1 MGRTLLVYGAFFQ
14 ASPVMYVV
22 YITFQAGR
30 PSRVGPYAGPGRG
43 VFYELRVARSDVVS
57 LSLSRRNA
65 ASESAK
71 KAVVRGSWFVKA
83 HHHSGRAPH
92 VGALTKHGISCPIV
106 GACTWQARYGY
117 VNIMHADICVCFH
130 ALRVHHRFRQVG
142 PYAPGR
148 WPYFFCEPHSFPSP
162 VCDTVGDAQR
172 ASRCESWVGPFWYM
186 GLFFKHH
193 PSCMSC
199 ISHFRRAALAGSAPT
214 QAPVGAFFT
223 S

>member
-1 MGRTLLVYGAFFQ
+1 MGRLTRSAPTQAPVGAF
-14 ASPVMYVV
+14 
-22 YITFQAGR
+22 
-30 PSRVGPYAGPGRG
+30 
-43 VFYELRVARSDVVS
+43 FYELRVARSDVVS
-57 LSLSRRNA
+57 LSRSRRYA

-71 KAVVRGSWFVKA
+71 KAVARSSWFVARGSWLVKA

-162 VCDTVGDAQR
+162 VCDIVGDGLIK
-172 ASRCESWVGPFWYM
+172 ASRCESWV
-186 GLFFKHH
+186 
-193 PSCMSC
+193 
-199 ISHFRRAALAGSAPT
+199 
-214 QAPVGAFFT
+214 
-223 S
+223 

>member
-1 MGRTLLVYGAFFQ
+1 MHY
-14 ASPVMYVV
+14 V

-57 LSLSRRNA
+57 LSLSRRYA

-71 KAVVRGSWFVKA
+71 KPWLVARGSWLVKA

-130 ALRVHHRFRQVG
+130 ALRVHHRFRQ
-142 PYAPGR
+142 AALPGR
-148 WPYFFCEPHSFPSP
+148 PLRTRPMAVFFCGLHSFPSP
-162 VCDTVGDAQR
+162 VCDIVGDGLIK
-172 ASRCESWVGPFWYM
+172 ASRCESWV
-186 GLFFKHH
+186 
-193 PSCMSC
+193 
-199 ISHFRRAALAGSAPT
+199 
-214 QAPVGAFFT
+214 
-223 S
+223 

>member
-1 MGRTLLVYGAFFQ
+1 MTLLEYGAFFHT
-14 ASPVMYVV
+14 SPVMYVV

-43 VFYELRVARSDVVS
+43 VFYKLRVARSDVVS
-57 LSLSRRNA
+57 LSLSRRYA

-71 KAVVRGSWFVKA
+71 KPWLVARGSWLVKA

-130 ALRVHHRFRQVG
+130 ALRVHHRFRRAALRDG

-148 WPYFFCEPHSFPSP
+148 WPYFF
-162 VCDTVGDAQR
+162 VG
-172 ASRCESWVGPFWYM
+172 
-186 GLFFKHH
+186 
-193 PSCMSC
+193 C
-199 ISHFRRAALAGSAPT
+199 IHFHRLYAIP
-214 QAPVGAFFT
+214 
-223 S
+223 

>member
-1 MGRTLLVYGAFFQ
+1 MTLLGYGAFFHS
-14 ASPVMYVV
+14 SPVMNRVSTIVSSGPPY
-22 YITFQAGR
+22 Q
-30 PSRVGPYAGPGRG
+30 VGPYAGPSRG

-71 KAVVRGSWFVKA
+71 KAVVRGSWLVKA

-130 ALRVHHRFRQVG
+130 ALRVHH
-142 PYAPGR
+142 
-148 WPYFFCEPHSFPSP
+148 H
-162 VCDTVGDAQR
+162 D
-172 ASRCESWVGPFWYM
+172 
-186 GLFFKHH
+186 
-193 PSCMSC
+193 
-199 ISHFRRAALAGSAPT
+199 RRAALGDGPYNYKLHATNFITRFSK
-214 QAPVGAFFT
+214 
-223 S
+223 